1 MVATLSYCRGGSRL
15 DTNPAVAVHAQVAVK
30 SNNTTKRIVL
40 TMPGVSKK
48 KNPTKEYNLGYF
60 TLWWN
65 RMVREGMKEETERL
79 GMERMARDKRK
90 LKEML
95 MMTKDRR
102 DSRALTPE
110 VISNFTEN
118 DVTTAQSYENDRLIN
133 GWPLTSS
140 SPSSNDE
147 ISMTLV
153 QLQIIKLEIQEW
165 RNLTLLVKVM
175 KKNWRLSCNSGTG
188 ACSGDGVVGAYCS
201 KTSAEDTSNYCRC

>member
-1 MVATLSYCRGGSRL
+1 
-15 DTNPAVAVHAQVAVK
+15 
-30 SNNTTKRIVL
+30 
-40 TMPGVSKK
+40 
-48 KNPTKEYNLGYF
+48 
-60 TLWWN
+60 
-65 RMVREGMKEETERL
+65 MKEEKLRL
-79 GMERMARDKRK
+79 RRERMARDKRK

-102 DSRALTPE
+102 ESQALMPE

-175 KKNWRLSCNSGTG
+175 KKPLET
-188 ACSGDGVVGAYCS
+188 V
-201 KTSAEDTSNYCRC
+201 K